1 MSLRKVLS
9 IVALAA
15 ATVFSTQPAQAQE
28 WKYTRTI
35 SIPPPY
41 APVFADTTPSGDVVV
56 TTFNN
61 RAEGETDLPVILI
74 HQPLSA
80 NPGFYVVCRNRFPA
94 MRGYSGLAV
103 GNDGTFYVSADMGD
117 NASSWIRK
125 FKPNGQL
132 DPAFGNNGEVRPGLR
147 VLGLD
152 VVGDKLITTFAF
164 GRLAIMDRNTAR
176 LTGPVQGTNET
187 ALIRDVIV
195 NPATQMIYGVAKGA
209 AWVWFGGT
217 LDNPGSYKLRR
228 LSQDIMPE
236 PRAGEGIFF
245 DPVTGS
251 AVIPFAKT
259 KTLLTVNASGVVT
272 PSAISGTTEDVRSIA
287 DAVLLTDGK
296 TMFITDSTAANNGRC
311 GIHVMVR
318 QSVDAAMDTSS
329 APDESLTSIAAVT
342 TETAAGVKPPPP
354 TATPTAMAA
363 IPWERDVKA
372 GFAKARTQNKP
383 IMLYA
388 RSEKSDRCASLE
400 QSVLPS
406 PEVAAALAGY
416 VPIYF
421 DVLSDTKLSQELG
434 IFRVPNIA
442 VYTPHGERKG
452 IVQGRFEKQDIL
464 NLLTK

>member
-1 MSLRKVLS
+1 MSLRSVVS
-9 IVALAA
+9 ILALFAG
-15 ATVFSTQPAQAQE
+15 TVSFTQTAQAQE

-103 GNDGTFYVSADMGD
+103 GNDGTFYVSADSGEH
-117 NASSWIRK
+117 ATSWIRK

-132 DPAFGNNGEVRPGLR
+132 DPAFGNGGEVRPGLR

-164 GRLAIMDRNTAR
+164 GSLAVMDRNTAR
-176 LTGPVQGTNET
+176 LAGPVQAANEK

-195 NPATQMIYGVAKGA
+195 DPATQMIYGVAQGA
-209 AWVWFGGT
+209 AWVWSGGT
-217 LDNPGSYKLRR
+217 LDNPGAYKLRR
-228 LSQDIMPE
+228 LSQDKMPE

-245 DPVTGS
+245 DPVTRS
-251 AVIPFAKT
+251 AVIPFAQT
-259 KTLLTVNASGVVT
+259 KTLLTIDGGGRVS
-272 PSAISGTTEDVRSIA
+272 PSAITGTTEDVRSIA
-287 DAVLLTDGK
+287 DAVLLTDGN
-296 TMFITDSTAANNGRC
+296 TMFVTDSTTANNGRC
-311 GIHVMVR
+311 GIHVMTR
-318 QSVDAAMDTSS
+318 QAVDAAMDTSS
-329 APDESLTSIAAVT
+329 TPNESLTSIAAVS
-342 TETAAGVKPPPP
+342 TETATREKAPPPA
-354 TATPTAMAA
+354 ATPTAMGAS
-363 IPWERDVKA
+363 PWVRDVRA
-372 GFAKARTQNKP
+372 GFAKGRAGNKP
-383 IMLYA
+383 IVVYA
-388 RSEKSDRCASLE
+388 RSEKSERCATLE

-406 PEVAAALAGY
+406 PEVAAALANY

-434 IFRVPNIA
+434 IFRVPNIT
-442 VYTPHGERKG
+442 VYSPNGERKG
-452 IVQGRFEKQDIL
+452 VVQGRFEKQALL